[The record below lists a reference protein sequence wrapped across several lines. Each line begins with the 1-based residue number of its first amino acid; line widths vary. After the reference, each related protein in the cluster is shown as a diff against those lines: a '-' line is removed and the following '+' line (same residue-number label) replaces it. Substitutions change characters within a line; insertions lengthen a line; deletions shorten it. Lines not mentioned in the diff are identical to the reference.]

1 MSARREEGAVLRPV
15 RLRMSDVLRVGV
27 SGLWT
32 RPVRVV
38 LSALGIAIGVAA
50 MVAVVG
56 ISSSSRAE
64 LDKMLDDLGTNLLS
78 ASPGTTVAGKD
89 ATMPAEAVPM
99 VRRIGPVEG
108 VSSTAVL
115 DARAYRSDHIPENET
130 GSLAVLA
137 ADLDLL
143 ETVRAEV
150 GRGQWLTEAT
160 SRFPAVVLGTTAAAR
175 LGVLEP
181 DLRTVVLV
189 GGVPSTVVG
198 ILDPVPLAPEL
209 DSSVLVGRAHAADRL
224 GWDGL
229 PSMLYVRAD
238 PAHVETVREIIAPTA
253 RPTAPHEVNVS
264 RPSDALAAQEATD
277 AAFTGLL
284 LGLGAVALLVGGI
297 GVANTMVISVMERRA
312 EIGLRRSLGATRGHV
327 LRQFLVESLALSV
340 LGGIGG
346 VAIGWTITAA
356 YATGQGWATT
366 VPLLVVVAGIALT
379 MVTGMVAGILPAV
392 RAARLS
398 PTAALTG

>member
-1 MSARREEGAVLRPV
+1 MNARRQAGPPLRPV
-15 RLRMSDVLRVGV
+15 TLRLTDVLRVGV

-56 ISSSSRAE
+56 ISSSSRAD
-64 LDKMLDDLGTNLLS
+64 LDKTLDSLGTNLLT
-78 ASPGTTVAGKD
+78 ASPGSTIMGKD

-99 VRRIGPVEG
+99 VRRIGPMQG
-108 VSSTAVL
+108 VTSTASL
-115 DARAYRSDHIPENET
+115 DARAYRSDLVPENET
-130 GSLAVLA
+130 GSIAVVTS
-137 ADLDLL
+137 DLDLP
-143 ETVRAEV
+143 ETVGAEMWK
-150 GRGQWLTEAT
+150 GQWLTEAT
-160 SRFPAVVLGTTAAAR
+160 SRFPAVVLGRTAAAR
-175 LGVLEP
+175 LGVAEP
-181 DLRTVVLV
+181 DPRVVILV

-198 ILDPVPLAPEL
+198 ILDHAPLAPEL
-209 DSSVLVGRAHAADRL
+209 DTSVLVGHGFATDRL
-224 GWDGL
+224 GWDAL
-229 PSMLYVRAD
+229 PTRLYMRAD
-238 PAHVETVREIIAPTA
+238 PTHVEAVRGVVAATAKPSAPNEI
-253 RPTAPHEVNVS
+253 NVS

-327 LRQFLVESLALSV
+327 LRQFLIESLALSV

-346 VAIGWTITAA
+346 VVIGWGITAV

-366 VPLLVVVAGIALT
+366 VPPLVVVAGVALT

>member
-1 MSARREEGAVLRPV
+1 MSAHSPGAAPLKPV
-15 RLRMSDVLRVGV
+15 RLRLTDVLRVGV

-64 LDKMLDDLGTNLLS
+64 LDSMLDKLGTNLLS
-78 ASPGTTVAGKD
+78 ASPGSTITGKD
-89 ATMPAEAVPM
+89 ATMPVEAVPM
-99 VRRIGPVEG
+99 VGRIGPVQA
-108 VSSTAVL
+108 VASTAGL
-115 DARAYRSDHIPENET
+115 DARAYRSDLVPENET
-130 GSLAVLA
+130 GSIAVRA
-137 ADLDLL
+137 TDLDLP
-143 ETVRAEV
+143 ETVGAEMW
-150 GRGQWLTEAT
+150 RGQWLTEAT
-160 SRFPAVVLGTTAAAR
+160 GRFPAVVLGRTAASR
-175 LGVLEP
+175 LGVAQP
-181 DLRTVVLV
+181 DPRTVILV

-198 ILDPVPLAPEL
+198 ILDHVPLAPEL
-209 DSSVLVGRAHAADRL
+209 DTSILVGHAFATDRL
-224 GWDGL
+224 GWDGS
-229 PSMLYVRAD
+229 PTRLYVRAD
-238 PAHVETVREIIAPTA
+238 PSQVEAVRSVIAATAKPSAPNEI
-253 RPTAPHEVNVS
+253 NVS

-346 VAIGWTITAA
+346 VVIGWGITAV
-356 YATGQGWATT
+356 YATGQGWETA
-366 VPLLVVVAGIALT
+366 VPLLVVVAGIAVT
-379 MVTGMVAGILPAV
+379 MITGMTAGILPAV

>member
-1 MSARREEGAVLRPV
+1 MSAHSPGRAPLKPV
-15 RLRMSDVLRVGV
+15 RMRPTDMLRVGV

-64 LDKMLDDLGTNLLS
+64 LDSMLDKLGTNLLT
-78 ASPGTTVAGKD
+78 ASPGSTIMGKD
-89 ATMPAEAVPM
+89 ATMPAEAVSM
-99 VRRIGPVEG
+99 LDRIGPVQA
-108 VSSTAVL
+108 VASTANL
-115 DARAYRSDHIPENET
+115 DARAYRSDLVPENET
-130 GSLAVLA
+130 GSIAVRA
-137 ADLDLL
+137 TDLDLPA
-143 ETVRAEV
+143 TVGAEMW
-150 GRGQWLTEAT
+150 RGQWLTEAT
-160 SRFPAVVLGTTAAAR
+160 ARFPAVVLGRTAAER
-175 LGVLEP
+175 LGVAEP
-181 DLRTVVLV
+181 DPRRVVLV
-189 GGVPSTVVG
+189 GGVASTVVG
-198 ILDPVPLAPEL
+198 ILDHVPLAPEL
-209 DSSVLVGRAHAADRL
+209 DASILVGQAFATDRL
-224 GWDGL
+224 GWDGS
-229 PSMLYVRAD
+229 PTQLYVRAD
-238 PAHVETVREIIAPTA
+238 PAQVEAVRGVIAPTA
-253 RPTAPHEVNVS
+253 KPSAPNEINVS

-346 VAIGWTITAA
+346 VVIGWAITAV
-356 YATGQGWATT
+356 YATGQGWETA
-366 VPLLVVVAGIALT
+366 VPLVVVGAGIGVT
-379 MVTGMVAGILPAV
+379 MITGMVAGILPAV